1 MLVAAAVCPHPP
13 LLVPAVATGAASAV
27 ATGAA
32 GEVAE
37 LRAACLDA
45 VSHLYEVGPDRVV
58 VVGAGREAGEWD
70 ERAGGSLAGFGVP
83 VAAGGPEVVLPLSLT
98 IGAWLLDE
106 VARRGAVRVGEGAVR
121 AEEGAVRA
129 EEGAARRYVAVPDDA
144 TPEACARIGA
154 ELVAGPDRTA
164 LLVMGDG
171 SAKRTASSP
180 GYLDARAL
188 DVDQAMAAALTK
200 PDPDALLGLAPDLA
214 EELWIAG
221 RSAWQVLA
229 GAARAAYSEQPGIRI
244 DARSAYDGA
253 PFGVGYFVVEWRLE
267 TRE

>member
-13 LLVPAVATGAASAV
+13 LLVPAVAA
-27 ATGAA
+27 GAA
-32 GEVAE
+32 GEAGAGAAREVAD

-45 VSHLYEVGPDRVV
+45 VRHLYEVAPDRVV
-58 VVGAGREAGEWD
+58 VVGAGREAGAWD

-106 VARRGAVRVGEGAVR
+106 VARQVAVGAELGAVR
-121 AEEGAVRA
+121 AEQGAV
-129 EEGAARRYVAVPDDA
+129 RRYVAVPDDA

-221 RSAWQVLA
+221 RPAWQVLA

-244 DARSAYDGA
+244 DARSAYDDA

-267 TRE
+267 TRA